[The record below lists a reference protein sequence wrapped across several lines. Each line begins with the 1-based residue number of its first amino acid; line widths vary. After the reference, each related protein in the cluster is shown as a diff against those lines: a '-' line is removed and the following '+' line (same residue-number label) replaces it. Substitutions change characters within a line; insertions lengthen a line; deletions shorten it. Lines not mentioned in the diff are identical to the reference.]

1 MEKKVTSHIYK
12 GCAIAIAYIVLNT
25 IVTFAKI
32 KNVQWTDFAAW
43 FIIIAGSVLSIHLFS
58 KQTNEDKVF
67 GNLFSHGFKTTA
79 VATCLIFI
87 YVLLMIYIINP
98 NMITERVADII
109 SEAKKSHP
117 IADDNAMK
125 EFAANAEKITKLM
138 MIAGT
143 IMGTLLL
150 GIIGSLI
157 GAVAI
162 SKGNFQKK

>member
-1 MEKKVTSHIYK
+1 MEKKTTSHIYK
-12 GCAIAIAYIVLNT
+12 GCAIAIAYILLNT

-32 KNVQWTDFAAW
+32 KNAQWTDFAAW
-43 FIIIAGSVLSIHLFS
+43 SIIIISSILSIHLFA
-58 KQTNEDKVF
+58 KQNDNEKIF

-98 NMITERVADII
+98 NMITERVADIVA
-109 SEAKKSHP
+109 EARKSNP
-117 IADDNAMK
+117 IADDKALK
-125 EFAANAEKITKLM
+125 EFAINAEKITKLM

>member
-1 MEKKVTSHIYK
+1 MEKSFTSHIYK
-12 GCAIAIAYIVLNT
+12 GCAIAIAYIILNT

-32 KNVQWTDFAAW
+32 KNAQWTDFAAW
-43 FIIIAGSVLSIHLFS
+43 FIIIAGSVLSIHLFAKYS
-58 KQTNEDKVF
+58 GENKVF

-98 NMITERVADII
+98 DMITERVADIMI
-109 SEAKKSHP
+109 EAKKSNP
-117 IADDNAMK
+117 IADEKALK
-125 EFAANAEKITKLM
+125 EFAANAVKVTKLM